1 MIFYLLHK
9 QKAFTSLKMR
19 IEKGE
24 RVCYIID
31 RKGDTDVQVIAK
43 PGKSFREIPEGKPPG
58 RKGMIP
64 VYR

>member
-1 MIFYLLHK
+1 
-9 QKAFTSLKMR
+9 MR

-43 PGKSFREIPEGKPPG
+43 PGKGFREIPEGKPPG

>member
-43 PGKSFREIPEGKPPG
+43 PGKSFREIPEGKLPG